1 MTRSAKSK
9 PPSRA
14 GPRYRNDLKIRGPEG
29 SLVGV
34 PFPQQ
39 WLRGVVLNV
48 SYRTRE
54 LMDICTRIEEAQDH
68 FGPQPAAELHELLAE
83 AESFL
88 TADELIE
95 FRGGEILE
103 GDSLS
108 FSFGTHY
115 RAAFNAVGENLPREE
130 NGSVA
135 WGQVRRIMLI
145 EISQ

>member
-1 MTRSAKSK
+1 MIRSEQSTL
-9 PPSRA
+9 PSLTALRCRSEIGIGA
-14 GPRYRNDLKIRGPEG
+14 
-29 SLVGV
+29 LVRSHVASPTGAEYE
-34 PFPQQ
+34 QDT
-39 WLRGVVLNV
+39 VLNV
-48 SYRTRE
+48 SYRTKE
-54 LMDICTRIEEAQDH
+54 LKVVCISIEEAQSQL
-68 FGPQPAAELHELLAE
+68 GPQPAAELHELLAE
-83 AESFL
+83 AESFH

-95 FRGGEILE
+95 FRSGEIVG

-115 RAAFNAVGENLPREE
+115 RAAFNAVGDNLPREA